1 LQLKPNGRNALKV
14 ESRVLGSTKLI
25 VSQLGLG
32 MAALGRPGYINLH
45 HAEDLGEE
53 SSESAMEHHTHSVLD
68 AAWNAGIRYFDVAR
82 SYGLGEKFLGNWL
95 RARSISRAAVTV
107 GSKWGY
113 TYAADWK
120 IEAETHEIKNHT
132 LTNLRKQWLESVS
145 WLNGYIGVYQIHS
158 ATRESG
164 VLDDP
169 NVLRELARL
178 KSSGTHIGLS
188 LSGPD
193 QAATLRKAMA
203 ITVDGLPLFETVQV
217 TWNLL
222 EQSAGPALSEAHAEG
237 MGVIVKEAL
246 ANGRL
251 THRNTGPDFASKR
264 AILQREA
271 ARLDSSMD
279 AIALA
284 ACLVQPFVDVVL
296 SDYRG
301 PGAFQPEK
309 LSVEPRWGDDGPAE
323 SAGRTKRFLL
333 GNPKEPGVEL
343 RSRWGNIR
351 RSNRERMIPGFL
363 INRAT
368 SVRPNRATASGLKS
382 RNASRKASRLRRT
395 VIHE

>member
-1 LQLKPNGRNALKV
+1 LQLKPKGRNALKM

-53 SSESAMEHHTHSVLD
+53 SSEAGMEQHAHSVLD

-95 RARSISRAAVTV
+95 RVRSISRAAVTV

-113 TYAADWK
+113 TYTADWK
-120 IEAETHEIKNHT
+120 IEAQTHEIKNHT
-132 LTNLRKQWLESVS
+132 LPNLRKQWLESVS

-169 NVLRELARL
+169 DVLRELARL

-193 QAATLRKAMA
+193 QVGTLRKAMA
-203 ITVDGLPLFETVQV
+203 IKVDGLPLFQTVQV

-222 EQSAGPALSEAHAEG
+222 EQSAGPALSEAHAKG

-251 THRNTGPDFASKR
+251 THRNTDPDFALKR

-296 SDYRG
+296 S
-301 PGAFQPEK
+301 GATTVDQVHSNLKSYQLNPDGETMAR
-309 LSVEPRWGDDGPAE
+309 LRALAEPRDSYWA
-323 SAGRTKRFLL
+323 T
-333 GNPKEPGVEL
+333 
-343 RSRWGNIR
+343 R
-351 RSNRERMIPGFL
+351 RNL
-363 INRAT
+363 AWN
-368 SVRPNRATASGLKS
+368 
-382 RNASRKASRLRRT
+382 
-395 VIHE
+395 